1 MIFLRCRTGYF
12 SRGLVLPR
20 YLVLHRDKFSHK
32 KEAPENSSHL
42 VTLTLMT
49 EQLVQKQMPNHRIPT
64 PKLLLSTT
72 FLCTLSHFGQKYVSY
87 LYYHFQHNNNYIY
100 HRILSVNSCIHSRD
114 QLFIQATRPACWC
127 SQLRCVTKQTCEFTV
142 Q

>member
-1 MIFLRCRTGYF
+1 MIFLWCGTGYF
-12 SRGLVLPR
+12 GRGLVLPR

-87 LYYHFQHNNNYIY
+87 LQYYLNQINGCSLYVRALSDKIQTV
-100 HRILSVNSCIHSRD
+100 RIPDNFLPGRRTFN
-114 QLFIQATRPACWC
+114 TRKT
-127 SQLRCVTKQTCEFTV
+127 QERN
-142 Q
+142 